1 MTRTVGR
8 RAGRLLRRP
17 PATLASVVVLV
28 LVWGGVARGF
38 GLVDTISTP
47 TLVAVATADLLASME
62 WVPHVFATLRRTV
75 FGFVVTLA
83 VGTALGVL
91 VGASRFWE
99 RALGGYVTVGLALPS
114 LFAAVFAAM
123 WFGISDLTPTVAGAA
138 ISFPFV
144 AQGVA
149 DGVKD
154 VDRRLVEMSTA
165 FDVDRRR
172 MLRRVVVKSVL
183 PEWFSGARY
192 AFAICWKITT
202 LTELVAAG
210 SGIGFMIEF
219 EMRQLSIT
227 GVFSW
232 TLLFVTVLVALEY
245 GVFQRLERQ
254 AFAYRSE
261 GVPMR

>member
-1 MTRTVGR
+1 MTRVRGLGR
-8 RAGRLLRRP
+8 YLGRP
-17 PATLASVVVLV
+17 PATLASVVTLV
-28 LVWGGVARGF
+28 LVWAGLARGF
-38 GLVDTISTP
+38 GLADTISSP
-47 TLVAVATADLLASME
+47 ALVAAATADLLASME
-62 WVPHVFATLRRTV
+62 WVPHVLDTFRRTV
-75 FGFVVTLA
+75 FGFVATLA

-99 RALGGYVTVGLALPS
+99 RALGGYVTIGLALPS

-123 WFGISDLTPTVAGAA
+123 WFGISDLTPMVAGAA

-154 VDRRLVEMSTA
+154 VDRDLVEMSTA
-165 FDVDRRR
+165 FEVGRWR
-172 MLRRVVVKSVL
+172 MLRRVVVRSVL

-202 LTELVAAG
+202 LAELVAAG

-219 EMRQLSIT
+219 EMRRLSIT

-232 TLLFVTVLVALEY
+232 TLLFVAILLVLEY
-245 GVFQRLERQ
+245 GVFQRLERR
-254 AFAYRSE
+254 AFAYRTE